1 MDTEFIILFGGFIVI
16 AIYVMANSARNR
28 KARIEKKL
36 KNSYGKPSGR
46 KYSEDEFELIKHFY
60 EESANESYSVD
71 DITWNDLGMDD
82 IYKAMNISNSSAGQE
97 YLYKMLRIPEKTTKK
112 LKETDRLAEFFD
124 SDEQKRLEVQKN
136 YVKLGFTKVISL
148 SDYLGLISELNTS
161 GNVVHYLAMVAL
173 AAALLVCLFADP
185 VIGIFLIIAAIS
197 FSVISYYKYKANVE
211 PYFICIRQLVNM
223 LSAAKGIAELKYQ
236 ELESYNT
243 KFNEINTKF
252 SSIVKNSFL
261 LSTGNVDGSIVEMLL
276 DYIRMLT
283 HVDLIKFNNMIKRLA
298 KHEEEMYE
306 LMSTLGYLEACISV
320 ASFRKWIPY
329 WCRPEFTGLYSINSG
344 AAGGNPSVTAGGT
357 GAGSASVIIGGSGK
371 AGGTGLELKEVF
383 HPMIEEPVSNSIKA
397 DKHILITGSNASGKS
412 TFLKT
417 VAINAVLAQTIF
429 TSTAK
434 EYRAPMYRVY
444 SSMSLRDDLSSNCSY
459 YIVEIKSLKRI
470 LDAVEKQD
478 DIDKRPVLCFVDEV
492 LRGTN
497 TVERIAASSE
507 ILKSLRHKNVLCF
520 AATHD
525 IELTAILEK
534 FYDNYHF
541 QEEVTDDDVK
551 FNYKLFKGPATTR
564 NAIKLLKIMGYDRQI
579 TDGADR
585 QAMYFMDN
593 GIWQM

>member
-1 MDTEFIILFGGFIVI
+1 MNTEFIILFGGFIVI
-16 AIYVMANSARNR
+16 AIYVLVDTARKR

-36 KNSYGKPSGR
+36 KSSYGKPSTR
-46 KYSEDEFELIKHFY
+46 KYSEDEFEVIRHLY
-60 EESANESYSVD
+60 EESVDDDYSVD

-82 IYKAMNISNSSAGQE
+82 IYKAVNISNSSAGQE
-97 YLYKMLRIPEKTTKK
+97 YLYKMMRIPAKTEEE

-124 SDEQKRLEVQKN
+124 SDEQKRMEVQRK
-136 YVKLGFTKVISL
+136 YVKLGFTRVISL
-148 SDYLGLISELNTS
+148 SDYLGLISELNTGS
-161 GNVVHYLAMVAL
+161 NIVHYLSMAAL

-197 FSVISYYKYKANVE
+197 FSVISYYKYKADVE

-223 LSAAKGIAELKYQ
+223 LAAAKSISELNYK
-236 ELESYNT
+236 ELESYNA
-243 KFNEINTKF
+243 KFREINTRF
-252 SSIVKNSFL
+252 SSIVKNTFL
-261 LSTGNVDGSIVEMLL
+261 LSTGNVDGSIIEMLL

-283 HVDLIKFNNMIKRLA
+283 HVDLIKFNSMVKKLA
-298 KHEEEMYE
+298 KHEEDMYD
-306 LMSTLGYLEACISV
+306 LMNTLGYLEACISV
-320 ASFRKWIPY
+320 ASFRKWLPY
-329 WCRPEFTGLYSINSG
+329 WCKPEFTGMSKS
-344 AAGGNPSVTAGGT
+344 SGT
-357 GAGSASVIIGGSGK
+357 GVTV
-371 AGGTGLELKEVF
+371 GGTGLELSEVF
-383 HPMIEEPVSNSIKA
+383 HPMITQPVSNSIRA

-434 EYRAPMYRVY
+434 KYKAPIYRVY
-444 SSMSLRDDLSSNCSY
+444 SSMSLKDDLSNNCSY

-470 LDAVEKQD
+470 LDAVD
-478 DIDKRPVLCFVDEV
+478 TGDKRPVLCFVDEV

-551 FNYKLFKGPATTR
+551 FNYKLFRGPATTR

-579 TDGADR
+579 TDGADK

-593 GIWQM
+593 GIWRM

>member
-1 MDTEFIILFGGFIVI
+1 MDIEFIILFGGFIII
-16 AIYVMANSARNR
+16 AIYVLIDTARKR

-36 KNSYGKPSGR
+36 KNSYGKPSAR
-46 KYSEDEFELIKHFY
+46 RYSEDEFELIGHFY
-60 EESANESYSVD
+60 EELKDEGYSVD

-97 YLYKMLRIPEKTTKK
+97 YLYKMLRIPAKTEEE

-124 SDEQKRLEVQKN
+124 SDEQKRLEIQRK
-136 YVKLGFTKVISL
+136 YVKLGFTRVISL
-148 SDYLGLISELNTS
+148 SDYLGLISELDTGS
-161 GNVVHYLAMVAL
+161 NVVHYFSILVL

-185 VIGIFLIIAAIS
+185 VIGIFLIIAAVS
-197 FSVISYYKYKANVE
+197 FSVISYYKYKAKVE

-223 LSAAKGIAELKYQ
+223 LSTAKGIAELNYK
-236 ELESYNT
+236 ELEHYNA
-243 KFNEINTKF
+243 KFNDINTKF
-252 SSIVKNSFL
+252 SSIIKNTFL

-283 HVDLIKFNNMIKRLA
+283 HVDLIKFNSMVKKLE
-298 KHEEEMYE
+298 KHEEEMYD
-306 LMSTLGYLEACISV
+306 LMNTLGYLEACISV
-320 ASFRKWIPY
+320 ASFRKWLPY
-329 WCRPEFTGLYSINSG
+329 WCKPEFTGQYG
-344 AAGGNPSVTAGGT
+344 
-357 GAGSASVIIGGSGK
+357 GK
-371 AGGTGLELKEVF
+371 ALELKEVF
-383 HPMIEEPVSNSIKA
+383 HPMIAEPVANSIRA
-397 DKHILITGSNASGKS
+397 DKHILVTGSNASGKS

-429 TSTAK
+429 TSTSK

-470 LDAVEKQD
+470 LDAVDTVEDK
-478 DIDKRPVLCFVDEV
+478 DKRPVLCFVDEV

-507 ILKSLRHKNVLCF
+507 ILKSLRYKNVLCF

-564 NAIKLLKIMGYDRQI
+564 NAIKLLKIMGYDSQI
-579 TDGADR
+579 TDGADK

>member
-1 MDTEFIILFGGFIVI
+1 MDIELIVLFGGFIII
-16 AIYVMANSARNR
+16 AIYVLADTAKKR

-36 KNSYGKPSGR
+36 RNSYGKPSAR
-46 KYSEDEFELIKHFY
+46 KYSEDEFELIKHLY
-60 EESANESYSVD
+60 EESAGEDYSVD

-82 IYKAMNISNSSAGQE
+82 IYKAVNISNSSAGQE
-97 YLYKMLRIPEKTTKK
+97 YLYKMLRVPAKSNEQ

-124 SDEQKRLEVQKN
+124 SDEEKRMAVQRE
-136 YVKLGFTKVISL
+136 YVKLGFTRVISL
-148 SDYLGLISELNTS
+148 SDYLGLISELNTG
-161 GNVVHYLAMVAL
+161 GNAVHYFAIAAL

-223 LSAAKGIAELKYQ
+223 LSASKGVAELKYA
-236 ELESYNT
+236 ELESYNA
-243 KFNEINTKF
+243 KFNEINARF
-252 SSIVKNSFL
+252 SNIVKNSFL

-283 HVDLIKFNNMIKRLA
+283 HVDLIKFNSMVKKLA
-298 KHEEEMYE
+298 KHEEEMYD
-306 LMSTLGYLEACISV
+306 LMNTLGYLEACISV
-320 ASFRKWIPY
+320 ASFRKWLPY
-329 WCRPEFTGLYSINSG
+329 WCKPEFTGQYGGFSVG
-344 AAGGNPSVTAGGT
+344 GTKAAGSVTGS
-357 GAGSASVIIGGSGK
+357 GSASVTIGGGVK
-371 AGGTGLELKEVF
+371 VGGTGLELKEVF
-383 HPMIEEPVSNSIKA
+383 HPMIAEPVSNSIRA

-417 VAINAVLAQTIF
+417 VAINAVLSQTIY

-434 EYRAPMYRVY
+434 EYRAPMYRIY
-444 SSMSLRDDLSSNCSY
+444 SSMSLKDDLSSNCSY

-470 LDAVEKQD
+470 LDAVENQND
-478 DIDKRPVLCFVDEV
+478 GDKRPVLCFVDEV

-507 ILKSLRHKNVLCF
+507 ILKSLRYKNVLCF

-564 NAIKLLKIMGYDRQI
+564 NAIKLLKIMGYDKQI
-579 TDGADR
+579 TDGADK

>member
-1 MDTEFIILFGGFIVI
+1 MDIELIVLFGGFIII
-16 AIYVMANSARNR
+16 AIYVLADTAKKR

-36 KNSYGKPSGR
+36 RNSYGKPSAR
-46 KYSEDEFELIKHFY
+46 KYSEDEFELIKHLY
-60 EESANESYSVD
+60 EESAGEDYSVD

-82 IYKAMNISNSSAGQE
+82 IYKAVNISNSSAGQE
-97 YLYKMLRIPEKTTKK
+97 YLYKMLRVPAKSNEQ

-124 SDEQKRLEVQKN
+124 SDEEKRMAVQRE
-136 YVKLGFTKVISL
+136 YVKLGFTRVISL
-148 SDYLGLISELNTS
+148 SDYLGLISELNT
-161 GNVVHYLAMVAL
+161 GCNAVHYFAIAAL

-223 LSAAKGIAELKYQ
+223 LSASKGVAELKYA
-236 ELESYNT
+236 ELESYNA
-243 KFNEINTKF
+243 KFNEINARF
-252 SSIVKNSFL
+252 SNIVKNSFL

-283 HVDLIKFNNMIKRLA
+283 HVDLIKFNSMVKKLA
-298 KHEEEMYE
+298 KHEEEMYD
-306 LMSTLGYLEACISV
+306 LMNTLGYLEACISV
-320 ASFRKWIPY
+320 ASFRKWLPY
-329 WCRPEFTGLYSINSG
+329 WCKPEFTGQYGGFSVG
-344 AAGGNPSVTAGGT
+344 GTKAAGSVTGS
-357 GAGSASVIIGGSGK
+357 GSASVTIGGGVK
-371 AGGTGLELKEVF
+371 VGGTGLELKEVF
-383 HPMIEEPVSNSIKA
+383 HPMIAEPVSNSIRA

-417 VAINAVLAQTIF
+417 VAINAVLSQTIY

-444 SSMSLRDDLSSNCSY
+444 SSMSLKDDLSSNCSY

-470 LDAVEKQD
+470 LDAVENQND
-478 DIDKRPVLCFVDEV
+478 CDKRPVLCFVDEV

-507 ILKSLRHKNVLCF
+507 ILKSLRYKNVLCF

-564 NAIKLLKIMGYDRQI
+564 NAIKLLKIMGYDKQI
-579 TDGADR
+579 TDGADK

>member
-1 MDTEFIILFGGFIVI
+1 MDIEFIILFGGFIVI
-16 AIYVMANSARNR
+16 AIYVMADSARKR

-36 KNSYGKPSGR
+36 KNSYGKPSVR

-60 EESANESYSVD
+60 EESAKESYSVD

-97 YLYKMLRIPEKTTKK
+97 CLYKMLRVPEKTTQK
-112 LKETDRLAEFFD
+112 LRETDRLAEFFD
-124 SDEQKRLEVQKN
+124 SDEQRRLEVQRK
-136 YVKLGFTKVISL
+136 YVKLGFTRVISL
-148 SDYLGLISELNTS
+148 SDYLGLISELNT
-161 GNVVHYLAMVAL
+161 GNNAVHYLAIIVLL
-173 AAALLVCLFADP
+173 AAILVCLFVDP
-185 VIGIFLIIAAIS
+185 VVGIFLIIGAIS

-223 LSAAKGIAELKYQ
+223 LSAAKGIAELKYD
-236 ELESYNT
+236 ELESYNA
-243 KFNEINTKF
+243 KFNEINTRF

-283 HVDLIKFNNMIKRLA
+283 HVDLIKFNNMIKKLA

-306 LMSTLGYLEACISV
+306 LMNTLGYLEACISI
-320 ASFRKWIPY
+320 ASFRKWLPY
-329 WCRPEFTGLYSINSG
+329 WCRPEFTGMYDKN
-344 AAGGNPSVTAGGT
+344 
-357 GAGSASVIIGGSGK
+357 SGK
-371 AGGTGLELKEVF
+371 AEAGVTIGGGVKVGGTGLELKEVF

-429 TSTAK
+429 TSTSK
-434 EYRAPMYRVY
+434 EYRAPMYRIY
-444 SSMSLRDDLSSNCSY
+444 SSMSLKDDLSSNCSY

-470 LDAVEKQD
+470 LDAVEHQND
-478 DIDKRPVLCFVDEV
+478 EDKRPVLCFVDEV

-507 ILKSLRHKNVLCF
+507 ILKSLRYKNVLCF

>member
-1 MDTEFIILFGGFIVI
+1 MDIEFIILFGGFIII
-16 AIYVMANSARNR
+16 AIYVLVDNARKR
-28 KARIEKKL
+28 KVRIEKKL
-36 KNSYGKPSGR
+36 KNSYGKPSAR

-60 EESANESYSVD
+60 GESAENGYSVD

-97 YLYKMLRIPEKTTKK
+97 YLYKMLRIPAKTKDE
-112 LKETDRLAEFFD
+112 LKETDRLAEFFN
-124 SDEQKRLEVQKN
+124 SDEQKRLEVQRK
-136 YVKLGFTKVISL
+136 YVKLGFARVISL
-148 SDYLGLISELNTS
+148 SDYLGLIPELSTG
-161 GNVVHYLAMVAL
+161 GNVVHYLAIASIL
-173 AAALLVCLFADP
+173 AALLVCLFADP

-197 FSVISYYKYKANVE
+197 FSVISYYKYKADVE
-211 PYFICIRQLVNM
+211 PYFICIRQFVNM
-223 LSAAKGIAELKYQ
+223 LAAAKEIAALKYD
-236 ELESYNT
+236 ELESYND
-243 KFNEINTKF
+243 KFNDINIKF
-252 SSIVKNSFL
+252 SNIVKNTFL
-261 LSTGNVDGSIVEMLL
+261 LSTGNVDGSIAEMLL

-283 HVDLIKFNNMIKRLA
+283 HVDLIKFNSMVKKLA
-298 KHEEEMYE
+298 KHEEEMYD
-306 LMSTLGYLEACISV
+306 LMNTLGYLEACISV
-320 ASFRKWIPY
+320 ASFRKWLPY
-329 WCRPEFTGLYSINSG
+329 WCRPEFTGQY
-344 AAGGNPSVTAGGT
+344 GGNPVA
-357 GAGSASVIIGGSGK
+357 

-383 HPMIEEPVSNSIKA
+383 HPMIAGPVSNSIRA

-429 TSTAK
+429 TSTSK

-444 SSMSLRDDLSSNCSY
+444 SSMSLKDDLSSSSSY

-470 LDAVEKQD
+470 LDAVESQKD
-478 DIDKRPVLCFVDEV
+478 GDKRPVLCFVDEV

-507 ILKSLRHKNVLCF
+507 ILKSLRYKNVLCF

-541 QEEVTDDDVK
+541 QETVTDDDVK
-551 FNYKLFKGPATTR
+551 FNYKLFRGPATTR
-564 NAIKLLKIMGYDRQI
+564 NAIKLLKIMGYDKQI
-579 TDGADR
+579 TDGADK